1 MIASKLPVL
10 ESGFEAFAQGRHLDA
25 GAAKGIMYAKLQVG
39 GGARESAPTLPADSA
54 PSASAAWRL
63 AAASV
68 ARLRPPHTSRAPPS
82 FNRQVGSRQLYVFNT
97 HLQASHSSA
106 SFSSAVPSR
115 GGMGY
120 RQLRQQQLA
129 KIRQF
134 VTEAARHS
142 GVPWLL

>member
-1 MIASKLPVL
+1 
-10 ESGFEAFAQGRHLDA
+10 
-25 GAAKGIMYAKLQVG
+25 
-39 GGARESAPTLPADSA
+39 
-54 PSASAAWRL
+54 
-63 AAASV
+63 
-68 ARLRPPHTSRAPPS
+68 
-82 FNRQVGSRQLYVFNT
+82 VGSRQLYVFNT

-142 GVPWLL
+142 GVPWLLAGDFNIDAIADQVPPPSGQTQAVTLTLTF